1 MDMNNLSSANGSQQT
16 VQNSINQDSVFK
28 TTAWFLAYG
37 VIGIITILGNSLTI
51 AVLTR
56 KRFQRKKLHY
66 LLINLAITDLT
77 VGLISVPLMMTVFLS
92 ELYNFQIP
100 KSLHDV
106 HYFFDVLSG
115 LTSMYSIAFIAVERL
130 LVVCWPF
137 KQNLL
142 RLWHYA
148 LAISLTWLVAATVAI
163 VSHQILPDRISHME
177 GLNFRTVF
185 AVLPI
190 IVTVAAYCFLWYTWK
205 NREVQFQKCN
215 YKKTIASTLLIV
227 TVAFVCLWSPFI
239 ILVSTV
245 GYLSYPYFRQC
256 CSLTLDGFI
265 FALYFTKLM
274 QYSNSCVNPFIYAL
288 RMKSFRTTALEIFGC
303 FKKR

>member
-1 MDMNNLSSANGSQQT
+1 MPTVVNKRCKTRLIKTRCLKPRLGSWLMESLESLLSSETVSPSQ
-16 VQNSINQDSVFK
+16 VF
-28 TTAWFLAYG
+28 
-37 VIGIITILGNSLTI
+37 
-51 AVLTR
+51 TR

-100 KSLHDV
+100 KSLDDV

-148 LAISLTWLVAATVAI
+148 L
-163 VSHQILPDRISHME
+163 
-177 GLNFRTVF
+177 
-185 AVLPI
+185 
-190 IVTVAAYCFLWYTWK
+190 
-205 NREVQFQKCN
+205 
-215 YKKTIASTLLIV
+215 
-227 TVAFVCLWSPFI
+227 
-239 ILVSTV
+239 
-245 GYLSYPYFRQC
+245 
-256 CSLTLDGFI
+256 
-265 FALYFTKLM
+265 
-274 QYSNSCVNPFIYAL
+274 
-288 RMKSFRTTALEIFGC
+288 
-303 FKKR
+303 